1 MNTAKIR
8 QFDTSATLACLGML
22 LFWSVGP
29 NFIKFLAGHLDLWT
43 QNMLRYSAACLFWLP
58 FLLFALKKKRI
69 DKSLW
74 RRALLPAA
82 ANIVM
87 QSLWAGGFY
96 YIGPAFMVLLTK
108 SSIIWIAGF
117 SLIFFVDERALVRSK
132 RFWLGVGLSAI
143 GVVGVMYYKEDFA
156 ATKTMTG
163 IVIALATAFMWA
175 VYTISV
181 KFAFR
186 DIDSRSAFSVI
197 SIYTAGALCVLAF
210 VFGSPE
216 DCVKMDLWAWACVVI
231 SAVTAIALGHV
242 LYYVAIRRIGATIPA
257 LVILAQPF
265 TVFAISNVFF
275 GESLNGLQWFF
286 GVVLLAGSALAIWAQ
301 QHLPP
306 LLSSPRRRGGNQQ
319 Q

>member
-1 MNTAKIR
+1 
-8 QFDTSATLACLGML
+8 
-22 LFWSVGP
+22 
-29 NFIKFLAGHLDLWT
+29 
-43 QNMLRYSAACLFWLP
+43 MLRYLVACLFWLP
-58 FLLFALKKKRI
+58 FLLFTLKKTRI
-69 DKSLW
+69 NKSLW

-82 ANIVM
+82 ANIIM

-96 YIGPAFMVLLTK
+96 YIDPAFMVLLTK
-108 SSIIWIAGF
+108 SSIIWIASF
-117 SLIFFVDERALVRSK
+117 SLIFFVDERALVRSR

-156 ATKTMTG
+156 ATKTITG
-163 IVIALATAFMWA
+163 IVIAMATSIMWA

-186 DIDSRSAFSVI
+186 DIDSRSGFSVI

-210 VFGSPE
+210 VFGDIE
-216 DCVKMDLWAWACVVI
+216 DCVKLDVWLWGCVVI

-242 LYYVAIRRIGATIPA
+242 LYYVAIRRIGVTIPG

-286 GVVLLAGSALAIWAQ
+286 GVVLLAGASLAIWAQ
-301 QHLPP
+301 QHLRPT
-306 LLSSPRRRGGNQQ
+306 STINNNAEKNI
-319 Q
+319 